1 MELNAALS
9 RKMAD
14 IEKRKRAANKKDQTK
29 VEDKLR
35 DEIRTL
41 HEAYQFLSRKYMKLA
56 EQRKEAEGEME
67 EEETESKSK
76 QQRRQRL
83 KSQQKKQD
91 MEIDKMLEE
100 NEDLFLDDE
109 DFEEYF
115 DEDEENADTR

>member
-1 MELNAALS
+1 
-9 RKMAD
+9 MAD

>member
-56 EQRKEAEGEME
+56 EQRQNVELEE
-67 EEETESKSK
+67 EEETDSKSK
-76 QQRRQRL
+76 QQRRARL
-83 KSQQKKQD
+83 KSMQKKQD

-109 DFEEYF
+109 EFEEHF